1 MSFNLVLFIIFL
13 LFQLNLHSTTK
24 AEENSAF
31 NADSKSQP
39 ILRTNNDTNTTVDID
54 STTTDNTTLN
64 NTNATITTTPTN
76 INTTLAT
83 PTNISTTIATPNN
96 TNTTIA
102 TPTNINTTLATPNNI
117 STTITT
123 PNHTNTTI
131 ATPSNISTTIT
142 TPANISS
149 TITTP
154 NNISTTITTP
164 NNTNTTITTPTNI
177 NSTITTPNNTNTTIT
192 TPSNIS
198 TTTTATTHTTTTT
211 SSPNLNSL
219 NVCDFSNIS
228 CIASGAENVDITDG
242 RKFAE
247 DIDGDITQP
256 PKGPVSSAESV
267 LEPAVNNEPCHIPYN
282 MSIFLTNA
290 SANWN
295 MYFCYKDL
303 CLSANNDKVNCSSG
317 TYGLVHFAPN
327 ETNKTIT
334 MSVKQNARYLA
345 QVNVQSLHYY
355 YYISNSNDT
364 LDWNK
369 TIEVYINNE
378 TRPIDTVTT
387 ANMRTNGWEKG
398 TANITASTDIYN
410 ISFKFKVV
418 NINSTKTPSNES
430 IYFALDNIKLVSS
443 NGSYAPENNTN
454 GSTPTMVSTTTSTV
468 SSPSNEPDIPLI
480 LGLTLGLG
488 IPLIL
493 VTIAFIGYY
502 VRVHTR
508 GKQYH
513 KDSAEF
519 DIPRIYSTD
528 RYDGDNQI
536 LTTIF

>member
-39 ILRTNNDTNTTVDID
+39 ILRTNNDTNTTIDIEP
-54 STTTDNTTLN
+54 TTTDNTTLN

-76 INTTLAT
+76 INTTIT
-83 PTNISTTIATPNN
+83 TPNN
-96 TNTTIA
+96 TNM
-102 TPTNINTTLATPNNI
+102 
-117 STTITT
+117 
-123 PNHTNTTI
+123 
-131 ATPSNISTTIT
+131 
-142 TPANISS
+142 

-164 NNTNTTITTPTNI
+164 TNINSTITTPNNTNMTITTPNNTNTTITTPSNISTTITTPTNI

-211 SSPNLNSL
+211 SSPDLITL
-219 NVCDFSNIS
+219 FECDFSNKS
-228 CIASGAENVDITDG
+228 CLVSGAEFVNITDG
-242 RKFAE
+242 SLFADAIAQNSSE
-247 DIDGDITQP
+247 P
-256 PKGPVSSAESV
+256 PKGPVSSAASV
-267 LEPAVNNEPCHIPYN
+267 C
-282 MSIFLTNA
+282 
-290 SANWN
+290 
-295 MYFCYKDL
+295 
-303 CLSANNDKVNCSSG
+303 
-317 TYGLVHFAPN
+317 TYGLVPFIPG
-327 ETNKTIT
+327 EGDKTIAI
-334 MSVKQNARYLA
+334 SVNHSSRYLA
-345 QVNVQSLHYY
+345 QVDVQSLHYY

-369 TIEVYINNE
+369 IIEVYINNE

-387 ANMRTNGWEKG
+387 ANMTTNGWEKG
-398 TANITASTDIYN
+398 TVNIDPPTN
-410 ISFKFKVV
+410 VHNVSFKFKVV

-430 IYFALDNIKLVSS
+430 IYFALDIIKLVSS

-454 GSTPTMVSTTTSTV
+454 GSTPTMPSTTTSAV

-488 IPLIL
+488 LPLIL
-493 VTIAFIGYY
+493 VTIAFIVYY
-502 VRVHTR
+502 VKVHTR
-508 GKQYH
+508 DKPYR
-513 KDSAEF
+513 KDSTEF